1 MKNKVLKKLT
11 VIMVLSALIVGAWL
25 VINDKRSEE
34 REKVEDV
41 IELTWYQLGEKQKDT
56 DIVLEKV
63 NDYLAGKIGVKL
75 DIVNVE
81 GADYTKKMQVV
92 INTGSKWIFAF
103 QVHGQM
109 IIFRTLIK
117 VHFWHWMSWF
127 RTQRCMKRLIPDSGR
142 RPGTGKNLWC
152 TKRKE
157 LGNMQMWV
165 FTKEYVDKYEIPY
178 EELHTLEDLEPWLK
192 VIRKMSQM

>member
-92 INTGSKWIFAF
+92 INTGS
-103 QVHGQM
+103 
-109 IIFRTLIK
+109 
-117 VHFWHWMSWF
+117 WF

-142 RPGTGKNLWC
+142 RPGYREKFMVYQAKKN
-152 TKRKE
+152 
-157 LGNMQMWV
+157 
-165 FTKEYVDKYEIPY
+165 
-178 EELHTLEDLEPWLK
+178 
-192 VIRKMSQM
+192 

>member
-75 DIVNVE
+75 ECIADRSQPDIC
-81 GADYTKKMQVV
+81 
-92 INTGSKWIFAF
+92 
-103 QVHGQM
+103 
-109 IIFRTLIK
+109 TLIG
-117 VHFWHWMSWF
+117 VVVSIDRVYDQIH
-127 RTQRCMKRLIPDSGR
+127 T
-142 RPGTGKNLWC
+142 
-152 TKRKE
+152 
-157 LGNMQMWV
+157 LGNYQRLE
-165 FTKEYVDKYEIPY
+165 KSPEHS
-178 EELHTLEDLEPWLK
+178 LHTEGNLLIIKGMRCKKLFCILT
-192 VIRKMSQM
+192 VFHNRSG